1 MHGRSGGEMEK
12 QGLIGQVKKG
22 ATKKI
27 AIALS
32 ANKDHGKTSILK
44 ALADIFRARK
54 GVSLVDMQ
62 PMGTDVDEMWCF
74 DIDGVHIGIA
84 TGGDDADAI
93 DMAFDFFKKNDCRI
107 VFCATRYYSNSPSWS
122 QFVTRCDNEKYDK
135 DWQGVDEHSP
145 EVLEIMHNDVAE
157 NVLFKML

>member
-1 MHGRSGGEMEK
+1 MEK
-12 QGLIGQVKKG
+12 QGLIGQVKKD

-84 TGGDDADAI
+84 TGGDDANAI
-93 DMAFDFFKKNDCRI
+93 DMAFDFFKKALR
-107 VFCATRYYSNSPSWS
+107 A
-122 QFVTRCDNEKYDK
+122 
-135 DWQGVDEHSP
+135 
-145 EVLEIMHNDVAE
+145 
-157 NVLFKML
+157 

>member
-1 MHGRSGGEMEK
+1 MDK
-12 QGLIGQVKKG
+12 QGLIGQVKKN
-22 ATKKI
+22 ATTKI

-44 ALADIFRARK
+44 ALADMFRAKK
-54 GVSLVDMQ
+54 GVSLVDMR

-74 DIDGVHIGIA
+74 EKGGIRIGIA

-93 DMAFDFFKKNDCRI
+93 DMAFGFFKKNACRI
-107 VFCATRYYSNSPSWS
+107 VFCATRYYSNSPSWT
-122 QFVTRCDNEKYDK
+122 QFVTRCENEGYVR

-145 EVLEIMHNDVAE
+145 EVLEIMHKDVAE
-157 NVLFKML
+157 NVLFKMLKDN